1 MYAAFVST
9 MDEMIGAVIDCVDDL
24 GIRDNTII
32 VFQSDHGHSQEERT
46 FGGGGSSG
54 PYRGAKFS
62 LFEGGIRVP
71 AIISWPGEVPANQVR
86 SQFATAVDWLP
97 TVASMAGIN
106 TPAERVLDGH
116 DLTDVIYDNADAP
129 VDTFYWQSGRGLGGK
144 PQWAVRHG
152 NWKLIG
158 NPKDTSNKAPI
169 TAKDAMF
176 LVDLSEDVA
185 EMRNVAAK
193 NPEVVEQLL
202 KMHEAWLTDV
212 SKPRGTTDE

>member
-1 MYAAFVST
+1 M
-9 MDEMIGAVIDCVDDL
+9 
-24 GIRDNTII
+24 
-32 VFQSDHGHSQEERT
+32 
-46 FGGGGSSG
+46 
-54 PYRGAKFS
+54 
-62 LFEGGIRVP
+62 P